1 MNPQSIQWS
10 ARADEPGKLNV
21 LSAFFTIDGEANG
34 FHVGGW
40 SVFVR
45 LTGCRVGCHWC
56 DTKYSWSIKQGHL
69 LTPRELFHVV
79 RVLSKGIAKISITGG
94 EPLEQDGPAFREFV
108 NMALDHGHKISIETS
123 GTEDIVPLLDS
134 LRYPSYRKSISL
146 VVDWK
151 LPSAKAVKPPLESN
165 FNSLRK
171 HDVIKFV
178 VANDEDIE
186 EMLRVV
192 RKLNWTYAQ
201 MVASP
206 ARSNMTPYY
215 LVEKIRY
222 FPEQFARSV
231 GINLQMHK
239 YIWDVN
245 HRDEEE
251 GDDWVGILN
260 EIRQEQLNKDKERE
274 KEQSNV

>member
-1 MNPQSIQWS
+1 M
-10 ARADEPGKLNV
+10 
-21 LSAFFTIDGEANG
+21 
-34 FHVGGW
+34 
-40 SVFVR
+40 
-45 LTGCRVGCHWC
+45 GCHWC

-79 RVLSKGIAKISITGG
+79 RVLSKGMAKISITGG
-94 EPLEQDGPAFREFV
+94 EPLEQDGPALREFV
-108 NMALDHGHKISIETS
+108 NMAIDNGFRISIETS

-134 LRYPSYRKSISL
+134 LRYPSYRRSLSL

-151 LPSAKAVKPPLESN
+151 LSGAKVVKPPLKSN
-165 FNSLRK
+165 FSSLRK

-186 EMLRVV
+186 EMLCIIRRLNRTHARMVV
-192 RKLNWTYAQ
+192 
-201 MVASP
+201 SP
-206 ARSNMTPYY
+206 VRLSMTPYY

-222 FPEQFARSV
+222 SLERFAHRI

-260 EIRQEQLNKDKERE
+260 EIRQEQKEKEKE

>member
-34 FHVGGW
+34 FHAGEW

-56 DTKYSWSIKQGHL
+56 DTKYSWSIKQGTL
-69 LTPRELFHVV
+69 CTPKELFHVV
-79 RVLSKGIAKISITGG
+79 RILSKGISKISITGG

-108 NMALDHGHKISIETS
+108 NLALDHGHKISIETS

-134 LRYPSYRKSISL
+134 LSYPSCRKRLSL

-151 LPSAKAVKPPLESN
+151 LPSAKAVKPPLKSN
-165 FNSLRK
+165 FSSLRSG
-171 HDVIKFV
+171 DVIKFV

-186 EMLRVV
+186 EMLSVV
-192 RKLNWTYAQ
+192 RKLNWTNAR

-206 ARSNMTPYY
+206 ARSHMTPYY

-222 FPEQFARSV
+222 FPERYARSI

-239 YIWDVN
+239 YIWDTN

-260 EIRQEQLNKDKERE
+260 EIRQERQKQEE
-274 KEQSNV
+274 EQSNV